1 MIYDL
6 HDAYGQYVATYGA
19 EGPVTFASNLEKQ
32 TIQEVN
38 TIRDRLASGAY
49 AGAPQM
55 MREEVARTNDAVE
68 EALYNNDTPRLWV
81 NATNCLTWGR
91 ADQGWNN
98 RAKYKMY
105 CLPWQDNLT
114 AATVFRREAL
124 LAMSPYSAQPL
135 WTLRQQSHWL
145 TRRKPPRNKQR
156 MFWAKGRSPTRGYPL
171 GRSTPSVRASRLWR
185 HVYFCPPSLP
195 CTCASDNPGARPRTL
210 SAYAEKDRKWL
221 TEDAAL
227 RGQRQADVR
236 AWG

>member
-38 TIRDRLASGAY
+38 TIRDQLASGAY

-124 LAMSPYSAQPL
+124 LAMSPYSAQAVVDAETTAALVDQTKTAEEQATAALGEGPKPDAGL
-135 WTLRQQSHWL
+135 PTWTKYAIGAGVTLVAARVL
-145 TRRKPPRNKQR
+145 
-156 MFWAKGRSPTRGYPL
+156 L
-171 GRSTPSVRASRLWR
+171 
-185 HVYFCPPSLP
+185 PSLF
-195 CTCASDNPGARPRTL
+195 AV
-210 SAYAEKDRKWL
+210 Y
-221 TEDAAL
+221 L
-227 RGQRQADVR
+227 RER
-236 AWG
+236 